1 MKILAIDPSSNKAKD
16 STSGIVYLNNARLI
30 NHWVVPKGLPHI
42 KQWFDEIGYE
52 LKPDVVII
60 EKFEARDNDLSKDN
74 SVMETIAYFQLF
86 FPDAILQR
94 NAGYQSD
101 RPNEL
106 LKALNLWKFSR
117 SHHQDVRASV
127 RLGLFWAVR
136 NDIEEVV
143 SDIGKAVIENSI
155 KIKIKEMAR
164 RSRKA

>member
-30 NHWVVPKGLPHI
+30 NHWVVPKGLPAI
-42 KQWFDEIGYE
+42 KRWFCEIGYE
-52 LKPDVVII
+52 LSPDVVII

-74 SVMETIAYFQLF
+74 SVLETIAYFQLF

-101 RPNEL
+101 IPNEL
-106 LKALNLWKFSR
+106 LKALNLWKFSK

>member
-1 MKILAIDPSSNKAKD
+1 MKILSIDPSSNKAED

-30 NHWVVPKGLPHI
+30 NHWVVPKGLPAI
-42 KQWFDEIGYE
+42 KRWFADVGYE
-52 LKPDVVII
+52 LQPDVVII
-60 EKFEARDNDLSKDN
+60 EKFEARDNDASKDN
-74 SVMETIAYFQLF
+74 SVLETIAYFQLF

-101 RPNEL
+101 IPNEL
-106 LKALNLWKFSR
+106 LKALNLWKFSK

-143 SDIGKAVIENSI
+143 SDIGKAVIENSDT
-155 KIKIKEMAR
+155 A
-164 RSRKA
+164 